1 MIKNNIWRAIINYF
15 FILLIFLAIL
25 QFYFFYYLNL
35 GWALL
40 TSFIFALGLGWILF
54 KQVISPLKKMN
65 MVTKAIGQG
74 NLNQELPFYGQKEIS
89 QLAQNIN
96 DLVRQQKKVLAQIT
110 AEKNRIQT
118 ILNSMMEGVIALD
131 KQGNIL
137 LLNSAVENFLG
148 IAQEAYLGKNI
159 LSLIRNYD
167 LERAVKRVL
176 KSEKPITQELQLI
189 YPEPSFYYLKA
200 TPLKNQEQEKEGIV
214 ILLRNITKEKR
225 LDQMRTEFVANIS
238 HELRTP
244 LTSISGFLETL
255 RDGAIDDPAAAHRIL
270 EIMSKETGRLAKLI
284 NDLLHL
290 SKIEERR
297 VVHRWQLV
305 QLKEIINQV
314 AAMFQP
320 QAQQKS
326 LSLTVEMP
334 VELPCVSGDPDL
346 LAQVLTNLVDNAI
359 KYTPPDGHV
368 LIRATTDKDNVQ
380 VEVKDTGIGIPPE
393 DLPRVFERFYRVEK
407 ARARELGGIGVGLAI
422 VKHIIK
428 AHGGSIKAES
438 IPHQGSAFKVT
449 LPTEK
454 IETEE

>member
-1 MIKNNIWRAIINYF
+1 
-15 FILLIFLAIL
+15 
-25 QFYFFYYLNL
+25 
-35 GWALL
+35 
-40 TSFIFALGLGWILF
+40 
-54 KQVISPLKKMN
+54 
-65 MVTKAIGQG
+65 MVTKAISQG
-74 NLNQELPFYGQKEIS
+74 NLNQELPLYEQKEIN

-131 KQGNIL
+131 NQGNIL

-148 IAQEAYLGKNI
+148 IAQETYLGKNI
-159 LSLIRNYD
+159 LHLIRNYD
-167 LERAVKRVL
+167 LERAVKQAL
-176 KSEKPITQELQLI
+176 KSEKSITQELQLI

-200 TPLKNQEQEKEGIV
+200 TPLKNQEQGKKGIV
-214 ILLRNITKEKR
+214 ILLRNSTKEKK
-225 LDQMRTEFVANIS
+225 LDQMRTEFVANVS

-244 LTSISGFLETL
+244 LTSISSFLETL

-270 EIMSKETGRLAKLI
+270 EIMSKETSRLAKLI
-284 NDLLHL
+284 DDLLHL

-314 AAMFQP
+314 TAMFQP

-326 LSLTVEMP
+326 LSLTVELP

-359 KYTPPDGHV
+359 KYTPPDGHI
-368 LIRATTDKDNVQ
+368 LIRAATDKDNVQ

-428 AHGGSIKAES
+428 AHGGSIKVES
-438 IPHQGSAFKVT
+438 IPHQGSTFKVT
-449 LPTEK
+449 LPAELRGGK
-454 IETEE
+454 

>member
-1 MIKNNIWRAIINYF
+1 
-15 FILLIFLAIL
+15 
-25 QFYFFYYLNL
+25 
-35 GWALL
+35 
-40 TSFIFALGLGWILF
+40 LGLGWIFF
-54 KQVISPLKKMN
+54 KQVISPLKKIN
-65 MVTKAIGQG
+65 TVTKAISQG
-74 NLNQELPFYGQKEIS
+74 NLNQELPLYEQKEVS

-96 DLVRQQKKVLAQIT
+96 DLVRQQKKILAQIT
-110 AEKNRIQT
+110 AEKNRMQT
-118 ILNSMMEGVIALD
+118 ILNSMTEGVVALD
-131 KQGNIL
+131 NQGNVL

-148 IAQEAYLGKNI
+148 VTREAYLGKNI
-159 LSLIRNYD
+159 LNLIRNYD
-167 LERAVKRVL
+167 LERAVKQAL
-176 KSEKPITQELQLI
+176 KSERPITQEFQLI
-189 YPEPSFYYLKA
+189 YPEPNFYYLKA

-214 ILLRNITKEKR
+214 LLLRNITKEKK
-225 LDQMRTEFVANIS
+225 LDQMRTEFVANVS

-255 RDGAIDDPAAAHRIL
+255 REGAIDDPAAAHRSL
-270 EIMSKETGRLAKLI
+270 EIMSQETNRLAKLI
-284 NDLLHL
+284 DELLHL

-314 AAMFQP
+314 AVTFQP

-326 LSLTVEMP
+326 LTLTVEIP
-334 VELPCVSGDPDL
+334 VELPSISGDPDL
-346 LAQVLTNLVDNAI
+346 LAQVLTNLVDNSI
-359 KYTPPDGHV
+359 KYTLPGGQV
-368 LIRATTDKDNVQ
+368 LIRATTYRDNVQ

-438 IPHQGSAFKVT
+438 IPNQGSSFKVT
-449 LPTEK
+449 LPAEVRS
-454 IETEE
+454 EM

>member
-1 MIKNNIWRAIINYF
+1 MLKNNIWRAIINYF

-25 QFYFFYYLNL
+25 QFYFFYRLNL
-35 GWALL
+35 GWAVL
-40 TSFIFALGLGWILF
+40 TTFIFALGLGWILF
-54 KQVISPLKKMN
+54 KQVISPLKKIN
-65 MVTKAIGQG
+65 KVAEAISQG
-74 NLNQELPFYGQKEIS
+74 NLNQELPLYEQKEIS
-89 QLAQNIN
+89 RLAQNIN
-96 DLVRQQKKVLAQIT
+96 DLVRQQKKILAQTT

-118 ILNSMMEGVIALD
+118 ILNSMMEGVVALD
-131 KQGNIL
+131 NQGNVL

-148 IAQEAYLGKNI
+148 VAQEACLGKNI
-159 LSLIRNYD
+159 LNLIRNYD
-167 LERAVKRVL
+167 LERAVKQAL
-176 KSEKPITQELQLI
+176 KSERPITQEFQLI

-214 ILLRNITKEKR
+214 LLLRNITKEKK
-225 LDQMRTEFVANIS
+225 LDQMRTEFVANVS

-255 RDGAIDDPAAAHRIL
+255 REGAIDDPAAARRIL
-270 EIMSKETGRLAKLI
+270 DIMSKETNRLAKLI
-284 NDLLHL
+284 DELLHL

-314 AAMFQP
+314 TVMFQP

-326 LSLTVEMP
+326 LSLTVEIP
-334 VELPCVSGDPDL
+334 VELPCISGDPDL

-359 KYTPPDGHV
+359 KYTLPGGQV
-368 LIRATTDKDNVQ
+368 LIRATIDRENVQ

-438 IPHQGSAFKVT
+438 IPHQGSSFKVT
-449 LPTEK
+449 LPAK
-454 IETEE
+454 

>member
-25 QFYFFYYLNL
+25 QFYFFYHLNL

-40 TSFIFALGLGWILF
+40 TSFIFALGLGWIFF
-54 KQVISPLKKMN
+54 KQVISPLKKIN
-65 MVTKAIGQG
+65 TVTKAISQG
-74 NLNQELPFYGQKEIS
+74 NLNQELPLYEQKEVS

-96 DLVRQQKKVLAQIT
+96 DLVRQQKKILAQIT
-110 AEKNRIQT
+110 AEKNRMQT
-118 ILNSMMEGVIALD
+118 ILNSMTEGVVALD
-131 KQGNIL
+131 NQGNVL

-148 IAQEAYLGKNI
+148 VTREAYLGKNI
-159 LSLIRNYD
+159 LNLIRNYD
-167 LERAVKRVL
+167 LERAVKQAL
-176 KSEKPITQELQLI
+176 KSERPITQEFQLI
-189 YPEPSFYYLKA
+189 YPEPNFYYLKA

-214 ILLRNITKEKR
+214 LLLRNITKEKK
-225 LDQMRTEFVANIS
+225 LDQMRTEFVANVS

-255 RDGAIDDPAAAHRIL
+255 REGAIDDPAAAHRSL
-270 EIMSKETGRLAKLI
+270 EIMSQETNRLAKLI
-284 NDLLHL
+284 DELLHL

-314 AAMFQP
+314 AVTFQP

-326 LSLTVEMP
+326 LTLTVEIP
-334 VELPCVSGDPDL
+334 VELPSISGDPDL
-346 LAQVLTNLVDNAI
+346 LAQVLTNLVDNSI
-359 KYTPPDGHV
+359 KYTLPGGQV
-368 LIRATTDKDNVQ
+368 LIRATTYRDNVQ

-438 IPHQGSAFKVT
+438 IPNQGSSFKVT
-449 LPTEK
+449 LPAEVRS
-454 IETEE
+454 EM

>member
-1 MIKNNIWRAIINYF
+1 
-15 FILLIFLAIL
+15 
-25 QFYFFYYLNL
+25 
-35 GWALL
+35 
-40 TSFIFALGLGWILF
+40 
-54 KQVISPLKKMN
+54 MN
-65 MVTKAIGQG
+65 MVTKAISQG
-74 NLNQELPFYGQKEIS
+74 NLNQELPLYEQKEIN

-131 KQGNIL
+131 NQGNIL

-148 IAQEAYLGKNI
+148 IAQETYLGKNI
-159 LSLIRNYD
+159 LHLIRNYD
-167 LERAVKRVL
+167 LERAVKQAL
-176 KSEKPITQELQLI
+176 KSEKSITQELQLI

-200 TPLKNQEQEKEGIV
+200 TPLKNQEQGKKGIV
-214 ILLRNITKEKR
+214 ILLRNSTKEKK
-225 LDQMRTEFVANIS
+225 LDQMRTEFVANVS

-244 LTSISGFLETL
+244 LTSISSFLETL

-270 EIMSKETGRLAKLI
+270 EIMSKETSRLAKLI
-284 NDLLHL
+284 DDLLHL

-314 AAMFQP
+314 TAMFQP

-326 LSLTVEMP
+326 LSLTVELP

-359 KYTPPDGHV
+359 KYTPPDGHI
-368 LIRATTDKDNVQ
+368 LIRAATDKDNVQ
-380 VEVKDTGIGIPPE
+380 VEVKDTAIGIPPE

-428 AHGGSIKAES
+428 AHGGSIKVES
-438 IPHQGSAFKVT
+438 IPHQGSTFKVT
-449 LPTEK
+449 LPAEVRGGK
-454 IETEE
+454 

>member
-1 MIKNNIWRAIINYF
+1 MVKNNLWRVIINYF

-25 QFYFFYYLNL
+25 QFYFFYHLNL

-65 MVTKAIGQG
+65 MVTKAISQG
-74 NLNQELPFYGQKEIS
+74 NLNQELPLYEQKEIN

-131 KQGNIL
+131 NQGNIL

-148 IAQEAYLGKNI
+148 IAQETYLGKNI
-159 LSLIRNYD
+159 LHLIRNYD
-167 LERAVKRVL
+167 LERAVKQAL
-176 KSEKPITQELQLI
+176 KSEKSITQELQLI

-200 TPLKNQEQEKEGIV
+200 TPLKNQEQGKKGIV
-214 ILLRNITKEKR
+214 ILLRNSTKEKK
-225 LDQMRTEFVANIS
+225 LDQMRTEFVANVS

-244 LTSISGFLETL
+244 LTSISSFLETL

-270 EIMSKETGRLAKLI
+270 EIMSKETSRLAKLI
-284 NDLLHL
+284 DDLLHL

-314 AAMFQP
+314 TAMFQP

-326 LSLTVEMP
+326 LSLTVELP

-359 KYTPPDGHV
+359 KYTPPDGHI
-368 LIRATTDKDNVQ
+368 LIRAATDKDNVQ

-428 AHGGSIKAES
+428 AHGGSIKVES
-438 IPHQGSAFKVT
+438 IPHQGSTFKVT
-449 LPTEK
+449 LPAELRGGK
-454 IETEE
+454 

>member
-1 MIKNNIWRAIINYF
+1 MLKNNIWREIIYYF
-15 FILLIFLAIL
+15 FILLFFLAIL
-25 QFYFFYYLNL
+25 QFYFFYHLNL

-40 TSFIFALGLGWILF
+40 TSFIFALGLGWIFF
-54 KQVISPLKKMN
+54 KQVISPLKKIN
-65 MVTKAIGQG
+65 KVTEAISQG
-74 NLNQELPFYGQKEIS
+74 NLNQELPLYEQKEIS
-89 QLAQNIN
+89 RLAHNIN
-96 DLVRQQKKVLAQIT
+96 DLVRQQKKILAQII

-118 ILNSMMEGVIALD
+118 ILNSMTEGVVALD
-131 KQGNIL
+131 NQGNVL

-148 IAQEAYLGKNI
+148 VAREAYLDKNI
-159 LSLIRNYD
+159 LNLIRNYD
-167 LERAVKRVL
+167 LERAVKQAL
-176 KSEKPITQELQLI
+176 KSERPITQEFQLI

-214 ILLRNITKEKR
+214 LLLRNITKEKK
-225 LDQMRTEFVANIS
+225 LDQMRTEFVANVS

-255 RDGAIDDPAAAHRIL
+255 REGAIDDPAAARRIL
-270 EIMSKETGRLAKLI
+270 EIMSKETNRLAKLI
-284 NDLLHL
+284 DDLLHL

-314 AAMFQP
+314 TVMFQP

-326 LSLTVEMP
+326 LSLTVEIP
-334 VELPCVSGDPDL
+334 VELPCISGDPDL

-359 KYTPPDGHV
+359 KYTLPGGQV
-368 LIRATTDKDNVQ
+368 LIRATTYRDTVQ

-393 DLPRVFERFYRVEK
+393 DLPRIFERFYRVEK

-438 IPHQGSAFKVT
+438 IPHQGSSFKVT
-449 LPTEK
+449 LPAEVRSEK
-454 IETEE
+454 

>member
-25 QFYFFYYLNL
+25 QFYFFYHLNL

-74 NLNQELPFYGQKEIS
+74 NLNQELPLYEQKEIS

-255 RDGAIDDPAAAHRIL
+255 
-270 EIMSKETGRLAKLI
+270 AKLI

-438 IPHQGSAFKVT
+438 IPHQGSAFK
-449 LPTEK
+449 LFSGGK
-454 IETEE
+454 IYAGPWYF